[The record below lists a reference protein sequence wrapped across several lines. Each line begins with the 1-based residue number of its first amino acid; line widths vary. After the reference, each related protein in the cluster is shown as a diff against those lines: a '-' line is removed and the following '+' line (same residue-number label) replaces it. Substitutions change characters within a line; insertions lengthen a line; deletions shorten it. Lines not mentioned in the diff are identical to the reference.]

1 VQRAGEEREAG
12 DLRLVIAPSTLIVA
26 RLIPAAV
33 GLVSGTVLA
42 VRASRL
48 DPNKASRYELISEP
62 EY

>member
-1 VQRAGEEREAG
+1 MQRAGEEREAG

-26 RLIPAAV
+26 RLILAAV

-48 DPNKASRYELISEP
+48 GSQQGFAIRIDFRT
-62 EY
+62 

>member
-1 VQRAGEEREAG
+1 MQRAGEEREAG